1 MPHYKLVFRTIV
13 TLLLMVADLPAQA
26 EETLYASLGGQPGLQ
41 HIAHGLMQRVKS
53 DPRVAN
59 KFDNINME
67 YLEQRFVLRLCAW
80 TGGPCEV
87 HGASMKGIHAELGLT
102 DRNFNAVVE
111 DLEAAMAEA
120 GTPYHAQ
127 NRLLALLAPMHRDIV
142 SK

>member
-1 MPHYKLVFRTIV
+1 MPHYKLVFKSLIY
-13 TLLLMVADLPAQA
+13 LLLILAGAPAIA
-26 EETLYASLGGQPGLQ
+26 EETLYDSLGGQPGLQ
-41 HIAHGLMQRVKS
+41 RIAHGLLQRVTS
-53 DPRVAN
+53 DPRVAD
-59 KFDNINME
+59 KFANINMI
-67 YLEQRFVLRLCAW
+67 YLEKRFVLRLCAW
-80 TGGPCEV
+80 TGGPCEG
-87 HGASMKGIHAELGLT
+87 HGASMKGIHAELDLT